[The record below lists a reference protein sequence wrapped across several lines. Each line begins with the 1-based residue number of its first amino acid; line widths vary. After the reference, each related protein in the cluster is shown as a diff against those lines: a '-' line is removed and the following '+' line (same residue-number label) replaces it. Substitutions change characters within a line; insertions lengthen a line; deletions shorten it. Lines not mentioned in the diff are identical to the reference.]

1 MAASILGTSPVSA
14 PVWERGRKG
23 ESERVREGERE
34 SGRVGEWESG
44 RVGEWERERE
54 CHCQWDSQS
63 LVREGERRGVCE
75 RRRESEA
82 GREEWKII
90 MQWKIM
96 NRDIP

>member
-34 SGRVGEWESG
+34 SGRVGEWDCG
-44 RVGEWERERE
+44 RVGEGEGVPLPVGLSVTRERGRE
-54 CHCQWDSQS
+54 EVC
-63 LVREGERRGVCE
+63 VREGGNQRGGERN
-75 RRRESEA
+75 
-82 GREEWKII
+82 